1 MTQRAVRGC
10 DPRSALAVALCGG
23 GAGMVGPRAAAGAIV
38 GLLLWLVFAV
48 PGARRSAWRLL
59 PLLSGLSILALLLP
73 FAPRAAGAALVRG
86 TAISLAVA
94 GATLAA
100 AGAAI
105 TSALAGAGAPPHGRG
120 IPARPRSPRR
130 RSPRGG
136 RSRLPRARAAW
147 RVGPWVGRPRAAAVL
162 LASVLGA
169 ALARADRTAEALALR
184 GFAGRLPPLPKFD
197 VVEQLPH
204 LATAAFLAAGLLELV
219 K

>member
-1 MTQRAVRGC
+1 
-10 DPRSALAVALCGG
+10 
-23 GAGMVGPRAAAGAIV
+23 MVGPRAAAGAIV

-48 PGARRSAWRLL
+48 PGARQSAWRLL

-73 FAPRAAGAALVRG
+73 FAPHAAGAALVRG

-100 AGAAI
+100 GGVAI
-105 TSALAGAGAPPHGRG
+105 TSALAGAGAPRTVVAFLLVL
-120 IPARPRSPRR
+120 ARHAAGVREEAARAFR
-130 RSPRGG
+130 ALELRGG
-136 RSRLPRARAAW
+136 WDRLS
-147 RVGPWVGRPRAAAVL
+147 GRPHAAAVL
-162 LASVLGA
+162 LASVLSA

-204 LATAAFLAAGLLELV
+204 LATAAFFLAAGLLELV
-219 K
+219 KWSR